1 MTERNPDFRPPPA
14 FYAANPGAF
23 RGRLYEESPSPGRS
37 PFQRDG
43 DRITHSTA
51 FRRLRDKTQVFLAG
65 EGDHFRTRLTHTLEV
80 ARIARTL
87 ARMLGLDEDLAEAV
101 ALAHDLGH
109 TPFGHA
115 GERALNAAMASY
127 GGFDHNAQSFRI
139 VTLLERRYPRFDGLN
154 LTWEVLEGI
163 AKHNGPLATRSSAPL
178 HGQATATLALYE
190 CGMDLQ
196 LWSYASLEAQLAAV
210 ADDIAYAAHDID
222 DGARAGLLALDDLG
236 GLDVVGGI
244 MRAIASEYP
253 GLERPRFAH
262 ELSRRLLTALI
273 EDVVVETRM
282 RIAEANPK
290 SSDDVRN
297 AGRPLAAFSEAV
309 SAADRALKA
318 YLARAVYRHPSVLEV
333 MQRGE
338 AAVTRLFTR
347 YFADAEALPPEWR
360 TGIEKMTEADRA
372 RRVADFLAGQ
382 TDGFALL
389 EFERFFGVSPE
400 MR

>member
-1 MTERNPDFRPPPA
+1 MAGQEGAFGTPRARYSADFRA
-14 FYAANPGAF
+14 S
-23 RGRLYEESPSPGRS
+23 RGRRYDEPPSPTRT

-65 EGDHFRTRLTHTLEV
+65 ADDHFRTRLTHTLEV

-87 ARMLGLDEDLAEAV
+87 ARTLGLDEDLAEAV

-115 GERALNAAMASY
+115 GERALNAAMAPY

-154 LTWEVLEGI
+154 LSWEVLEGI
-163 AKHNGPLATRSSAPL
+163 AKHNGPLTARDGTPL
-178 HGQATATLALYE
+178 PRHAAHLALYDRTI
-190 CGMDLQ
+190 DLM
-196 LWSYASLEAQLAAV
+196 LWTQPSLEAQIATV

-222 DGARAGLLALDDLG
+222 DGARAGLLVLDELG
-236 GLDVVGGI
+236 GLDLVGDI
-244 MRAIASEYP
+244 MRGIAREYP

-273 EDVVVETRM
+273 EDVLAETQR
-282 RIAEANPK
+282 RVGEAGPR
-290 SSDDVRN
+290 SSDEVRS
-297 AGRPLAAFSEAV
+297 AGRPLGGFSQGVYAAN
-309 SAADRALKA
+309 RAIKA
-318 YLARAVYRHPSVLEV
+318 YLSHAVYRHPSVLGV

-338 AAVTRLFTR
+338 EILTRLFAR
-347 YFADAEALPPEWR
+347 YLADPTALPPEWR
-360 TGIEKMTEADRA
+360 TGLDRADDADRA

-382 TDGFALL
+382 TDGYAQHEYIRLFDEKP
-389 EFERFFGVSPE
+389 EFG
-400 MR
+400 

>member
-1 MTERNPDFRPPPA
+1 MAGRNQGYRPPRAP
-14 FYAANPGAF
+14 YAADPAAS
-23 RGRLYEESPSPGRS
+23 RGRLYREPASPTRT

-87 ARMLGLDEDLAEAV
+87 ARTLCLDEDLAEAV

-115 GERALNAAMASY
+115 GERALDASMAPY
-127 GGFDHNAQSFRI
+127 GGFDHNAQSLRI

-163 AKHNGPLATRSSAPL
+163 AKHNGPLADRSGAPL
-178 HGQATATLALYE
+178 PSGQPANLELFA
-190 CGMDLQ
+190 CGQDLW
-196 LWSYASLEAQLAAV
+196 LWSYPSLEAQLAAV

-222 DGARAGLLALDDLG
+222 DGARASLLALHDLD
-236 GLDVVGGI
+236 GLELVGGI
-244 MRAIASEYP
+244 VRGIASEHP
-253 GLERPRFAH
+253 GLERPRFAY

-273 EDVVVETRM
+273 DDVVAETR
-282 RIAEANPK
+282 RRVAELNPD

-297 AGRPLAAFSEAV
+297 AGRALAAFSDRV
-309 SAADRALKA
+309 AAANRDLQA
-318 YLARAVYRHPSVLEV
+318 YLARAVYRHPSVLDV
-333 MQRGE
+333 MRKGE
-338 AAVTRLFTR
+338 AAVRRLFER
-347 YFADAEALPPEWR
+347 YFADPGSLPPEWR
-360 TGIEKMTEADRA
+360 ADMDRLSERDRA

-382 TDGFALL
+382 TESFARL
-389 EFERFFGVSPE
+389 EYRRLFDEVPEFG
-400 MR
+400 

>member
-1 MTERNPDFRPPPA
+1 MAGRNPGFRPPRAP
-14 FYAANPGAF
+14 YAANPEAS
-23 RGRLYEESPSPGRS
+23 RGRLNSEPPSPTRS

-87 ARMLGLDEDLAEAV
+87 TRTLGLDEDLAEAV

-115 GERALNAAMASY
+115 GERGLNAAMARY

-163 AKHNGPLATRSSAPL
+163 AKHNGPLTDRTGKPL
-178 HGQATATLALYE
+178 PGPPSNLGLYDCE
-190 CGMDLQ
+190 VELM
-196 LWSYASLEAQLAAV
+196 LWSQPSLEAQLAAV
-210 ADDIAYAAHDID
+210 ADDVAYAAHDID
-222 DGARAGLLALDDLG
+222 DGARAGLLALDNLGSLDL
-236 GLDVVGGI
+236 VGGI
-244 MRAIASEYP
+244 LRSIAKEYP

-273 EDVVVETRM
+273 EDVIAETRK
-282 RIAEANPK
+282 RVAEANPK

-297 AGRPLAAFSEAV
+297 ASRPFAAFSEKAD
-309 SAADRALKA
+309 AGDRALKS
-318 YLARAVYRHPSVLEV
+318 YLSRAVYRHPSVLDV
-333 MQRGE
+333 MGKVE
-338 AAVTRLFTR
+338 AAVTRLFAR
-347 YFADAEALPPEWR
+347 YFSDAGALPAEWR
-360 TGIEKMTEADRA
+360 TGIEKLTDTERA

-382 TDGFALL
+382 TDGFARHEYRRLFDDVP
-389 EFERFFGVSPE
+389 EFG
-400 MR
+400 